1 MRSGFALAENNA
13 TCTSLASTVL
23 DIHLQDMVMEGF
35 VEDAWLRYLDFMHD
49 QTCVEEENANAS
61 EAMGIVQTGGLF
73 LGLVIG
79 AIVSILLSCSP
90 SPSCSLGGRP
100 KTGPGPSNKG
110 DAGSSSESGESEDE
124 EDTESTRRSKEASSN
139 EGERTENKSSAS
151 TLRGLRSASPQIFSH
166 LPPEI
171 ALELQKVSDSLQIL
185 SRSSAVSPA
194 TAPAGGGVGA
204 WDFGEGS
211 ATGAHGGSFRLQK
224 KSLSVGPTG
233 SAPDVQAPWGSRTSK
248 GSAAT
253 NARRQSKQ
261 SKTSGSAS
269 PSDMSAHGK
278 DKTGYGQSA
287 AGRPARH
294 ESAKTS
300 RSPSTRDGNGLWQQ
314 PIEPRADQA
323 QLARSQQRSLSPSS
337 NRPNTIAHQLEE
349 DFVLRERQLEAA
361 SRQLHGVGAD
371 SEESEVAVYRV
382 KAMLQTI
389 SKELEQAR
397 DGSFDLSPRP
407 LASPTSRRGR
417 VVQAPG
423 GPRERNSAQAS
434 KWENYS

>member
-35 VEDAWLRYLDFMHD
+35 VEDAWQRYLDFMHD
-49 QTCVEEENANAS
+49 QTCVEKDNANAS
-61 EAMGIVQTGGLF
+61 ESMGIAQTGGLF

-79 AIVSILLSCSP
+79 AIVSILMSCSA
-90 SPSCSLGGRP
+90 SPSCTLGGRP
-100 KTGPGPSNKG
+100 KTGPRPSDKG
-110 DAGSSSESGESEDE
+110 DAGSSSESGGSEDE
-124 EDTESTRRSKEASSN
+124 EDKESVTHSKEASSN
-139 EGERTENKSSAS
+139 AGERTQNRSSAS
-151 TLRGLRSASPQIFSH
+151 TLRGLRSTSPPFFSH

-204 WDFGEGS
+204 WDLGDGS
-211 ATGAHGGSFRLQK
+211 ATGAHGGSLRLQN
-224 KSLSVGPTG
+224 KSLSVGTPA
-233 SAPDVQAPWGSRTSK
+233 SAPDVQAPWGSTKSK

-253 NARRQSKQ
+253 NAKRQ
-261 SKTSGSAS
+261 KTTDGSAN
-269 PSDMSAHGK
+269 PSDTSARSK

-294 ESAKTS
+294 ENAKTPH
-300 RSPSTRDGNGLWQQ
+300 SPSTREGNRLWQQ

-371 SEESEVAVYRV
+371 SQESEVAVYRV

-397 DGSFDLSPRP
+397 DGSLDLSPRP
-407 LASPTSRRGR
+407 LVSPTSRRER
-417 VVQAPG
+417 VVRAPG

-434 KWENYS
+434 KWENYC